1 MIPWNDEM
9 NALITEHWK
18 LGYSASQSAA
28 VIAKRYDVKVTRNAI
43 IGKRNRMNL
52 KRLIDPSFYRTGPQR
67 ANQLA
72 GRDGV
77 ADAKRRL
84 ERAEAIAKRKATKA
98 HDAEIKRMRAAVKRA
113 EEQNRHKPAAIL
125 TTHNRDLVVG
135 LHRNQCRYLHG
146 VVGSP
151 DSYFCQEVK
160 EDGSSYCSTHRK
172 ICTVV
177 VPLKI
182 KVA

>member
-1 MIPWNDEM
+1 MIQWSDEM
-9 NALITEHWK
+9 NSLLTDHWR

-28 VIAKRYDVKVTRNAI
+28 LIAKRYDVKVTRNMI

-52 KRLIDPSFYRTGPQR
+52 KRHIDPSYFRTGSQR

-72 GRDGV
+72 GRDKI

-98 HDAEIKRMRAAVKRA
+98 HDAEIRRLQAAMRRA
-113 EEQNRHKPAAIL
+113 EEQNRHKPVAIL
-125 TTHNRDLVVG
+125 TTHNRDLIVG
-135 LHRNQCRYLHG
+135 LRRNQCRYIHG

-160 EDGSSYCSTHRK
+160 DGDSSYCATHRK
-172 ICTVV
+172 ICTVL
-177 VPLKI
+177 VPLKM